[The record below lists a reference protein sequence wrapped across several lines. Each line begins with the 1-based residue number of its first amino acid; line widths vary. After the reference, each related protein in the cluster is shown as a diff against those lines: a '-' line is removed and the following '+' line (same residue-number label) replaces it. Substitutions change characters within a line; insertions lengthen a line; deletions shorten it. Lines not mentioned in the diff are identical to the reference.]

1 MINDGIVNGISSLAM
16 VLGMGNL
23 DMALVLMLRVMRRS

>member
-1 MINDGIVNGISSLAM
+1 MINDDIVNGISSFAM
-16 VLGMGNL
+16 VLGMDNL